1 MFNKTT
7 KLTAI
12 LMVICMLITSTSFAD
27 ANKVPLNTAI
37 NTLGTT
43 SEFVGTILEITNK
56 QILVQSTISTQGH
69 DKILFNLSRDTKFE
83 GLHLTELSV
92 GDRIVVNHGLA
103 MTRSLPPQTLALV
116 VKSGTSLEQTFN
128 YEGIIK
134 ELIKDSNNNWLI
146 LVETQNNKEINKQ
159 IRFVVSGNTKLV
171 NVNLADLKVGNK
183 VKLTY
188 GMAMTMSIPPQ
199 TAALSLTLVKETP
212 KLSEIEGRITAVIK
226 VEDNLLITVRTH
238 GQKGGSKEML
248 FLVTAKTKFEDGKLK
263 DLKVKETVEIKYQA
277 NANPNLPQVYT
288 ALVIEFDED

>member
-12 LMVICMLITSTSFAD
+12 LMVICMLLTGTSFAD
-27 ANKVPLNTAI
+27 ANKVPLT
-37 NTLGTT
+37 TTTSTSGTT
-43 SEFVGTILEITNK
+43 GEFIGTILEITNK
-56 QILVQSTISTQGH
+56 QILVQSTVSTQGN
-69 DKILFNLSRDTKFE
+69 DKILFNLSKDTKFD
-83 GLHLTELSV
+83 GMHLTELSV
-92 GDRIVVNHGLA
+92 GDRIVVSHSLA
-103 MTRSLPPQTLALV
+103 LTRSLPPQAAALV

-134 ELIKDSNNNWLI
+134 EIIKDNNGNLLV
-146 LVETQNNKEINKQ
+146 LVETNNSKEANKQ
-159 IRFVVSGNTKLV
+159 IRFVVSSSTKLS
-171 NVNLADLKVGNK
+171 NVSLADLKVGNR
-183 VKLTY
+183 VRLTY

-199 TAALSLTLVKETP
+199 TAALSLELIKEAQ
-212 KLSEIEGRITAVIK
+212 KISEIEGRITAVIK

-248 FLVTAKTKFEDGKLK
+248 FLVTSKTKFEDGKLK

-277 NANPNLPQVYT
+277 PLYTNLPQVYT